1 MLISIRHVTRY
12 TYPDTANY
20 SVQSLRLRPP
30 NFRGQKV
37 LTWSLKTPALG
48 TPIQFVDGY
57 GNAVDLIAINT
68 PHSELVIE
76 ASGQV
81 ETENFNGVVR
91 DLPGGAPPRVYLKET
106 QQTAPDDAIRKL
118 AKAIESED
126 VLASMHA
133 LAERVSEDVAYET
146 GMTNAHT
153 CAAEALAAGKGVCQ
167 DHAHIFISAAR
178 VLQVPC
184 RYVTGYLAHEDEVE
198 FEAHHAWAEAW
209 IEGLGWVGFDV
220 ANSICPTERYV
231 RLTTGLD
238 AGSAAPII
246 GSRRGGGTETMVVTV
261 EAQGKPPAGQSQSQS
276 QS

>member
-133 LAERVSEDVAYET
+133 LAERVSEDVTYET

-167 DHAHIFISAAR
+167 DHAHIFIAGAR
-178 VLQVPC
+178 CLGIPA
-184 RYVTGYLAHEDEVE
+184 RYVTGYLHIDGDVAAA
-198 FEAHHAWAEAW
+198 AHHAWSEAYVG
-209 IEGLGWVGFDV
+209 GLGWVGFDS
-220 ANSICPTERYV
+220 ANRICPTERYV
-231 RLTTGLD
+231 RLACGFD
-238 AGSAAPII
+238 AASAAPIA
-246 GSRRGGGTETMVVTV
+246 GTRRGGGAEILTVDVVV
-261 EAQGKPPAGQSQSQS
+261 QQQEQQQQ
-276 QS
+276 